1 MKTQRVRT
9 YKNLLNQPLPISL
22 KSGGISVGAKK
33 PFDVPDSEFTA
44 DIPAKIKAKKIKLIK
59 DTFPK
64 KEEKKVT
71 PESTGEDTTE
81 TSDETSGKSD
91 SETDDKDDESDGN
104 THHEH
109 KLEVHDAHDQEGSNE
124 KGNDTLTK
132 ASESAELDS
141 EDNES
146 ASTETSTV
154 KGRKRRRRK

>member
-1 MKTQRVRT
+1 MKKERVRT

-33 PFDVPDSEFTA
+33 PFDVLDSEFTA
-44 DIPAKIKAKKIKLIK
+44 DIPTKVKAKKIKLIK
-59 DTFPK
+59 DTLSK
-64 KEEKKVT
+64 KKKKVI

-81 TSDETSGKSD
+81 TFDETSGESD
-91 SETDDKDDESDGN
+91 SKTDDQGDELDGN
-104 THHEH
+104 MYYEH
-109 KLEVHDAHDQEGSNE
+109 KLEVQDAHDQEGFNE

-132 ASESAELDS
+132 VLELAELDS

-146 ASTETSTV
+146 ASTETSTE